1 MSPDERRVFVDQGI
15 LSPVDVATRDRW
27 LSTVATL
34 PALRD
39 RVRELS
45 RQALATPGPTAPS
58 ELQQM
63 IRELEEIAGQ
73 KTSVDSL
80 VWNGPT
86 QEYVKPTLLGR
97 SVLEDLSTWQ
107 KHLEGRSFEQ
117 FQQDLS
123 TYRGGLFDTIQ
134 RADLTYR
141 GLVLTEQMRA
151 DNDVTFGDPFTT
163 VDLRFASVV
172 LAKRSLDPTLLA
184 QSFEYFNMAVNWGS
198 WNKEDRLVGSTVLA
212 SLPGNLQTVRTDF
225 ERLRIALESHGIL
238 PEDRIFAAAA
248 MADRFAFVASHLT
261 GVFDPPHA
269 PSAML
274 AASPLEPFEA
284 IDVFRDCISAIT
296 RRNFFELTLEIE
308 NLALVMCYGVA
319 PLGLGYLAANLPP
332 GAIPPIPAPLAAVP
346 LYGPSWYAWH
356 TYWVYRPLGRYIATH
371 PVHVHTIAAFG

>member
-1 MSPDERRVFVDQGI
+1 MIRR
-15 LSPVDVATRDRW
+15 PPR
-27 LSTVATL
+27 STLFPYTTL
-34 PALRD
+34 FRS
-39 RVRELS
+39 S
-45 RQALATPGPTAPS
+45 RQALATPGPTAPP

-63 IRELEEIAGQ
+63 IRELEDIAGQ

-198 WNKEDRLVGSTVLA
+198 WNKEDRLA
-212 SLPGNLQTVRTDF
+212 
-225 ERLRIALESHGIL
+225 
-238 PEDRIFAAAA
+238 
-248 MADRFAFVASHLT
+248 
-261 GVFDPPHA
+261 
-269 PSAML
+269 
-274 AASPLEPFEA
+274 
-284 IDVFRDCISAIT
+284 
-296 RRNFFELTLEIE
+296 
-308 NLALVMCYGVA
+308 
-319 PLGLGYLAANLPP
+319 
-332 GAIPPIPAPLAAVP
+332 
-346 LYGPSWYAWH
+346 
-356 TYWVYRPLGRYIATH
+356 
-371 PVHVHTIAAFG
+371 